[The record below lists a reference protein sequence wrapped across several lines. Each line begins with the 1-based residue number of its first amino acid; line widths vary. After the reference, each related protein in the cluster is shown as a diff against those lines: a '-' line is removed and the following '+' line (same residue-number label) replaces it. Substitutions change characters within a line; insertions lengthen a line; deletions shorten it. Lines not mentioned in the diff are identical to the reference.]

1 MVDDDA
7 LHRKFQ
13 IRRADDKAIESTKV
27 NTFKQLTKGNHKR
40 LAIVAHSEVYSDLWM
55 SRFTINFERAAN
67 NASNAENKS
76 VTLPIPGLTRLQA
89 EKFRHKVLDE
99 KKTSVF
105 SQRSVSQAL
114 EEVG

>member
-1 MVDDDA
+1 MDDDDA

-67 NASNAENKS
+67 NVSNVKNQPA
-76 VTLPIPGLTRLQA
+76 TIPIPELTRLQA
-89 EKFRHKVLDE
+89 EKFRRKVLDE
-99 KKTSVF
+99 KKTSGL

-114 EEVG
+114 EEVS

>member
-1 MVDDDA
+1 
-7 LHRKFQ
+7 
-13 IRRADDKAIESTKV
+13 
-27 NTFKQLTKGNHKR
+27 
-40 LAIVAHSEVYSDLWM
+40 M

-67 NASNAENKS
+67 NASNAENQS
-76 VTLPIPGLTRLQA
+76 ATIPIPGLTRLQA

-99 KKTSVF
+99 KKTSVL